1 MKRINKTNGTPLG
14 MAFLFLS
21 VLAMPF
27 SLKAVGINV
36 EISPRIGAVV
46 EAWGQIAGTM
56 VLGSHPM
63 NAAEWSFRNASDTAP
78 APEGADAPE
87 AECSL
92 IASLLSEGCEDQLT
106 PADVPAPTPVEAQE
120 QPGIESFAQSAKA
133 TARAPKIR
141 HTASS
146 ATIAMAQP
154 ATAISISTAVELAN
168 DVKKVIAIDPQSLK
182 RFSIEMRIT
191 NGAIARAMKEART
204 LRLAG
209 RSFAAEAPR
218 AALDCDSNKLVHPRR
233 DGEPVERLRRV
244 RTEASE
250 TVSEDTPDI

>member
-1 MKRINKTNGTPLG
+1 MKKINKTNGTPLG
-14 MAFLFLS
+14 MAFLFVS

-27 SLKAVGINV
+27 SMKAVGINV

-63 NAAEWSFRNASDTAP
+63 NAAEWSFKNTSDITPAPDGTQAP
-78 APEGADAPE
+78 A

-92 IASLLSEGCEDQLT
+92 IASLFDEGCEEELN
-106 PADVPAPTPVEAQE
+106 PADAPVETEEVAAIE
-120 QPGIESFAQSAKA
+120 AGVQPAKA
-133 TARAPKIR
+133 TARAPRIR
-141 HTASS
+141 HSAST

-154 ATAISISTAVELAN
+154 AAAISISTVEFAN
-168 DVKKVIAIDPQSLK
+168 RVKRVIAIDPQSLK
-182 RFSIEMRIT
+182 RFNIEMHIT

-204 LRLAG
+204 LRLAS
-209 RSFAAEAPR
+209 RAVEAPR
-218 AALDCDSNKLVHPRR
+218 AVTLDCDSNMLVQPRR
-233 DGEPVERLRRV
+233 DAEPAERLRRV

-250 TVSEDTPDI
+250 TVSEDAPNI